1 VLDHQYRGGSRAPER
16 GVFISSALRIAPEG
30 LVLGAGTVLLPAD
43 GPRRLRNPKGCE
55 PRLLALLSA
64 AYGRAVE
71 PAVLGNFERA
81 ARAWNQ
87 GDDCLAYIHL
97 AHARLGELKDPYP
110 AAQRLLL
117 VDAFLKAGGNVR
129 TVFKGLKLDA
139 PYLDALEKE
148 YNRAEPRVPAG
159 SGKPSGEWTRGG
171 EVAKPPAPIIAPPR
185 VGAPGAASWLSEL
198 APSAAVALGRF
209 ASIVTG
215 VGGAVATFG
224 LLFIPSPNNIHVEG
238 EVQGI
243 PGLRYSWNRDEA
255 LLHFTY
261 DGADGEQRT
270 FAAYVDGDT
279 FRDEQGRVIGR
290 LLPDGGILIDSAVA
304 SPDLLKDDEPRLCP
318 IPGPD
323 KPNKL
328 GREYAD
334 YMKLFV
340 NPPPN
345 TTPSDI
351 GFQLPNPN
359 EAGKLVYYDD
369 CRLTTGMMAE
379 AKGPGY
385 DGLLA
390 ASKSGPVP
398 EWTSVIQEW
407 WEESGRQIAASDGR
421 PIRWYF
427 ADLAVARFARKLFD
441 DDKEGGRRRIEVVF
455 LPWSKRGR

>member
-1 VLDHQYRGGSRAPER
+1 M
-16 GVFISSALRIAPEG
+16 
-30 LVLGAGTVLLPAD
+30 
-43 GPRRLRNPKGCE
+43 
-55 PRLLALLSA
+55 
-64 AYGRAVE
+64 AVQWTQRCW
-71 PAVLGNFERA
+71 ANIERA
-81 ARAWNQ
+81 AKAWNQ
-87 GDDCLAYIHL
+87 GDDCLAYIYL
-97 AHARLGELKDPYP
+97 AHARLGELKDPHD
-110 AAQRLLL
+110 AARRLVI
-117 VDAFLKAGGNVR
+117 VDAFLKAGGSPR

-139 PYLDALEKE
+139 SYIDALEKE
-148 YNRAEPRVPAG
+148 YNPAELRVPPG

-171 EVAKPPAPIIAPPR
+171 EAAKPPAPIIAPPHT
-185 VGAPGAASWLSEL
+185 APGPASWLAEL
-198 APSAAVALGRF
+198 TPSAALSLGRYA
-209 ASIVTG
+209 ASVLTG

-261 DGADGEQRT
+261 DAGGGEQRT

-304 SPDLLKDDEPRLCP
+304 SPDLVKDDEPRLCP

-323 KPNKL
+323 KQNKL
-328 GREYAD
+328 GLEYAN

-345 TTPSDI
+345 TTPSGI
-351 GFQLPNPN
+351 GFQLPNPKQ
-359 EAGKLVYYDD
+359 AGNLVHFDD

-398 EWTSVIQEW
+398 EWTTVIQEW
-407 WEESGRQIAASDGR
+407 WEQSGRQVAASDGR

-427 ADLAVARFARKLFD
+427 ADLAVARFARQLFD
-441 DDKEGGRRRIEVVF
+441 SDPDGVRQRIEVVF
-455 LPWSKRGR
+455 LAWSKRGR